1 MKKEGHKQK
10 NNTCTVHINF
20 EQILVHAYI
29 MNFRKKIINTECI
42 KENKY
47 WQVSTGN
54 LQK

>member
-1 MKKEGHKQK
+1 MY
-10 NNTCTVHINF
+10 INF
-20 EQILVHAYI
+20 EQILHGTYI